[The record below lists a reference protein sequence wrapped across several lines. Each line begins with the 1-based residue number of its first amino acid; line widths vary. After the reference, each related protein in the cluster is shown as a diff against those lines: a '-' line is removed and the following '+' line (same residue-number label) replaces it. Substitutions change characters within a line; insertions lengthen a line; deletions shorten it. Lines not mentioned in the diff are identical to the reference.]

1 MPELEKITIA
11 SGLTFD
17 VLTAG
22 APDAP
27 LVLLLHGFAESMHC
41 WRAQVAALAAAG
53 YRAVAPGQRGYS
65 PGARPD
71 VSDSANYH
79 IDRLMDDAMA
89 IATAS
94 GYGDRRFHLVG
105 HDWGGSIAW
114 ALADRFPERLA
125 SLTVLSRP
133 HPNAFNRALQMPDG
147 DQAHRSRHHKAF
159 LEPGAADL
167 LLADDA
173 KWLRERLAA
182 AGVPAGAIEQHLS
195 VLGNKDAMQAA
206 LAWYRARG
214 AIRTPLGYPPST
226 SGAMPTTPSGG
237 WPPRARLI
245 SSPHLTASRFSPASA
260 ISPPTRR
267 RTAST
272 NCCCSTSRPIRSDG
286 LAHETWP
293 PRKCC
298 PAAIG
303 ARRHGERKSWRS
315 ARGARTQATQ
325 GFAFNHTNASARR
338 PAAERGTGTASQQPL
353 LRIAW

>member
-1 MPELEKITIA
+1 MADLEKITLQP
-11 SGLTFD
+11 GLTFD
-17 VLTAG
+17 ALTAG
-22 APDAP
+22 KPGAP

-41 WRAQVAALAAAG
+41 WRAQVAALADAG

-79 IDRLMDDAMA
+79 IDRLMDDATA
-89 IATAS
+89 IVAAS

-167 LLADDA
+167 LLADNA

-182 AGVPAGAIEQHLS
+182 AGVPSTAIEEHLS
-195 VLGNKDAMQAA
+195 VLGNKDAMEAA

-214 AIRTPLGYPPST
+214 AIRSPLRAIRVST
-226 SGAMPTTPSGG
+226 LYIWGDADDTVGRM
-237 WPPRARLI
+237 
-245 SSPHLTASRFSPASA
+245 
-260 ISPPTRR
+260 
-267 RTAST
+267 
-272 NCCCSTSRPIRSDG
+272 
-286 LAHETWP
+286 
-293 PRKCC
+293 
-298 PAAIG
+298 
-303 ARRHGERKSWRS
+303 
-315 ARGARTQATQ
+315 
-325 GFAFNHTNASARR
+325 
-338 PAAERGTGTASQQPL
+338 AAEGTVDFVAAPYSFEVLPGVGHFAADQAPDRVNEL
-353 LRIAW
+353 LLHHVALNPV